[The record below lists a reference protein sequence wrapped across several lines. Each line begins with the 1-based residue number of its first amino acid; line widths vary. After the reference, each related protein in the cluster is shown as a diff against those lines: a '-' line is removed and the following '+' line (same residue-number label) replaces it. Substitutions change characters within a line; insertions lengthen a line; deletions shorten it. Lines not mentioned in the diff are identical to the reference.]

1 MGLPEFGKAMQ
12 IVEKLREVSVSRLDI
27 SGFVRSGPDASI
39 AEVLK
44 LLRTAKVSAV
54 LVVDGDELLGIF
66 TERDVMTKVA
76 DNPETWQR
84 PVADFMTRD
93 PHIVQPDLSVNEAL
107 LLMTEGH
114 YRNVPILDA
123 GGRLVGNLQQHEVI
137 RFLTDQFPR
146 EVYNLPPDPDRVA
159 TTKEGA

>member
-1 MGLPEFGKAMQ
+1 MGLHTIGRPMQ
-12 IVEKLREVSVSRLDI
+12 IVEKLREVSVSRLDL
-27 SGFVRSGPDASI
+27 SGFVRSRADTTI

-44 LLRTAKVSAV
+44 LLRTTKVSAV

-66 TERDVMTKVA
+66 TERDVLTKVA

-84 PVADFMTRD
+84 PVADFMTRN
-93 PHIVQPDLSVNEAL
+93 PQVMRPDLPVNEAL

-114 YRNVPILDA
+114 YRNVPIIDES
-123 GGRLVGNLQQHEVI
+123 GRVIGNLPQHEVI

-146 EVYNLPPDPDRVA
+146 EVYNLPPDPDRIA

>member
-54 LVVDGDELLGIF
+54 LVVDGD
-66 TERDVMTKVA
+66 
-76 DNPETWQR
+76 
-84 PVADFMTRD
+84 
-93 PHIVQPDLSVNEAL
+93 
-107 LLMTEGH
+107 
-114 YRNVPILDA
+114 
-123 GGRLVGNLQQHEVI
+123 
-137 RFLTDQFPR
+137 
-146 EVYNLPPDPDRVA
+146 
-159 TTKEGA
+159 

>member
-12 IVEKLREVSVSRLDI
+12 IVEKLREVSVYRLDI

-66 TERDVMTKVA
+66 TERDVLTKVA

>member
-1 MGLPEFGKAMQ
+1 MQ
-12 IVEKLREVSVSRLDI
+12 IVEKLREVSVSRLDL
-27 SGFVRSGPDASI
+27 SGFERCSAQTSV

-54 LVVDGDELLGIF
+54 LVVEGDVLIGVF
-66 TERDVMTKVA
+66 TERDVLIKIA
-76 DNPETWQR
+76 GNPDTWQQ

-93 PHIVQPDLSVNEAL
+93 PQVMQPERSVNEAL
-107 LLMTEGH
+107 QLMEDGH
-114 YRNVPILDA
+114 YRNVPILDER
-123 GGRLVGNLQQHEVI
+123 GHVVGNLPQHEVI

-146 EVYNLPPDPDRVA
+146 EVYNLPPDPNRVA

>member
-1 MGLPEFGKAMQ
+1 MQ

-27 SGFVRSGPDASI
+27 SGFVRSSADTSI

-44 LLRTAKVSAV
+44 LLRTTKVSAV

-66 TERDVMTKVA
+66 TERDVLIKIA
-76 DNPETWQR
+76 GNPETWQR
-84 PVADFMTRD
+84 PVADFMTRN
-93 PHIVQPDLSVNEAL
+93 PHVMPSDLSVNEAL

-114 YRNVPILDA
+114 YRNMPILDA
-123 GGRLVGNLQQHEVI
+123 EGRVVGNLQQHEVI
-137 RFLTDQFPR
+137 RFLTDLMPR